1 MFTRTGGRLLP
12 CFLPHVFPACCL
24 PRKVVVVDATRC
36 HRLVLQKEG
45 VGRFVV
51 SHRLHAPRLR
61 PGTQTGGLRARAVV
75 PVRRYRSDDV
85 GSVLSPAFLNTK
97 LSLLPNVSVTAFE
110 ICVPGVGGTVASTDR
125 AAAEWDVAGL
135 GSEATATFGVEWLKP
150 LLPHSHSN
158 ESSIAKICLSVK
170 SPGQATLTVLRGVCR
185 ASLADNVRGRG
196 EARAWPMTTRWPRA
210 RSS

>member
-1 MFTRTGGRLLP
+1 MPHAVTGWFCKRNEMSAVLL
-12 CFLPHVFPACCL
+12 L
-24 PRKVVVVDATRC
+24 
-36 HRLVLQKEG
+36 
-45 VGRFVV
+45 

-85 GSVLSPAFLNTK
+85 DSVLSPAFLNTK
-97 LSLLPNVSVTAFE
+97 LSLLPNVSVTAFRNFVFLALE
-110 ICVPGVGGTVASTDR
+110 QDCCLHRSR

-135 GSEATATFGVEWLKP
+135 GSEATATYGVEWLKP

-170 SPGQATLTVLRGVCR
+170 SPGQATLTALRGVCH

-196 EARAWPMTTRWPRA
+196 EARALPFTTRWPRA

>member
-1 MFTRTGGRLLP
+1 M
-12 CFLPHVFPACCL
+12 
-24 PRKVVVVDATRC
+24 
-36 HRLVLQKEG
+36 
-45 VGRFVV
+45 

-85 GSVLSPAFLNTK
+85 DSVLSPAFSNTK

-110 ICVPGVGGTVASTDR
+110 ICVPGVGAGLSPPADR
-125 AAAEWDVAGL
+125 TAAEWDVAGL

-170 SPGQATLTVLRGVCR
+170 SPGQATLTALRGVCR

-196 EARAWPMTTRWPRA
+196 EARALPFTTRWPRA